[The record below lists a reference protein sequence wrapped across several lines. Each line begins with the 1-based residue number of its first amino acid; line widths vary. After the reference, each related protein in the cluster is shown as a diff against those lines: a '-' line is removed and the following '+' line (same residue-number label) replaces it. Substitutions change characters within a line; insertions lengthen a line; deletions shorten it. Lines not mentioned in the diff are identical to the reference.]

1 MSEFVD
7 APVKEEVDEDVTAM
21 FDLSKKKKKKKK
33 KVVDDPD
40 AADGATDA
48 NDASTSASSSATAG
62 GSAENG
68 KAGADTQSSP
78 PTYTYSDMLT
88 RVFDLLHANNPEL
101 QNKRKFQIKTPQ
113 LARVGTKKTVWS
125 NFAEICSM
133 MRRNPDH
140 VFQFMMAELGTEG
153 SIDGNS
159 RLVIRGK
166 FVPKYIESLLRK
178 YIGEYVT
185 CHMCRSFNTTLKR
198 DPTSRLYFVECIPAE
213 STGEKGGCG
222 SSRSVAQIRAG
233 YHAQTR
239 ADRRALRNAPAK

>member
-7 APVKEEVDEDVTAM
+7 EPPKEEVDEDVAAM

-33 KVVDDPD
+33 KVVEDVDVAD
-40 AADGATDA
+40 EAAEGGQ
-48 NDASTSASSSATAG
+48 G
-62 GSAENG
+62 GSAGGEEGTIKGTAEGELNAP
-68 KAGADTQSSP
+68 K
-78 PTYTYSDMLT
+78 YTYSDMLT
-88 RVFDLLHANNPEL
+88 RVFDLLHQNNPEL

-140 VFQFMMAELGTEG
+140 VFQFMMSELGTEG

-166 FVPKYIESLLRK
+166 FQPKYIESLLRK

-185 CHMCRSFNTTLKR
+185 CQMCRSFNTTLRR
-198 DPTSRLYFVECIPAE
+198 DPTSRLYFVECVPAE

-239 ADRRALRNAPAK
+239 ADRRAIRNAPIK